1 MFSNI
6 VHSQNQ
12 WLAAAKQPKKNIH
25 NYIHVSE
32 LIVPGVVVPR
42 AFGSFVVSLT
52 WLVTPKLNEM
62 LAVK

>member
-1 MFSNI
+1 MLIMHDYFMFSNI

-32 LIVPGVVVPR
+32 LIG
-42 AFGSFVVSLT
+42 T
-52 WLVTPKLNEM
+52 WSCSS
-62 LAVK
+62 